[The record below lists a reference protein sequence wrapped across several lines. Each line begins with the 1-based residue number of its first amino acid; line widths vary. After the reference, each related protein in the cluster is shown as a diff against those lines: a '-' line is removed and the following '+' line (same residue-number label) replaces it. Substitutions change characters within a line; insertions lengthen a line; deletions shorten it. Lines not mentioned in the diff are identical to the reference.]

1 MILFAIIQNVRYR
14 YPATN
19 AHIHQS
25 IVSQKGAGIMS
36 ASTEIVKAKP
46 IVKICLVNDFTSIGS
61 GLYVD
66 FSHKLNMRGTDFR
79 VYANKGYWPS
89 SLDSK
94 ILSSVVD
101 AILTPDNGIES
112 IDVRTFSLHINSNST
127 TDVEEVMKQIEYAV
141 ARAGYSVKIL
151 TK

>member
-1 MILFAIIQNVRYR
+1 
-14 YPATN
+14 
-19 AHIHQS
+19 
-25 IVSQKGAGIMS
+25 MS

-46 IVKICLVNDFTSIGS
+46 IVKICLAYDFTTSVG
-61 GLYVD
+61 GMYVD
-66 FSHKLNMRGTDFR
+66 FSHKLNTRGTDFI
-79 VYANKGYWPS
+79 VYANTGYWPS

-94 ILSSVVD
+94 ILSGVID

-112 IDVRTFSLHINSNST
+112 INVRTFSLHINSNTT
-127 TDVEEVMKQIEYAV
+127 TDAEEVMKQIEYAV